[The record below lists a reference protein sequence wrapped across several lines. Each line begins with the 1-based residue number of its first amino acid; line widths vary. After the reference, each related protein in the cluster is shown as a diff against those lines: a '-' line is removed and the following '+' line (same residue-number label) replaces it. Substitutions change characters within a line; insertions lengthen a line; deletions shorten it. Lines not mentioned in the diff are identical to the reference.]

1 MYEILVISFILSLH
15 YLQQNTRGKH
25 VKYNKGFLIRVKQGW
40 FRVHMFLHRGNI
52 ILHGPAR
59 FDSQIVPSRHN
70 SKGTELLLYRDT
82 HRHHSSSNTS
92 ENALAGLLDLS

>member
-1 MYEILVISFILSLH
+1 MQTKDGL
-15 YLQQNTRGKH
+15 K
-25 VKYNKGFLIRVKQGW
+25 
-40 FRVHMFLHRGNI
+40 VHMLLSKGNVL
-52 ILHGPAR
+52 LHGPAG
-59 FDSQIVPSRHN
+59 FDSQIVPSHHS